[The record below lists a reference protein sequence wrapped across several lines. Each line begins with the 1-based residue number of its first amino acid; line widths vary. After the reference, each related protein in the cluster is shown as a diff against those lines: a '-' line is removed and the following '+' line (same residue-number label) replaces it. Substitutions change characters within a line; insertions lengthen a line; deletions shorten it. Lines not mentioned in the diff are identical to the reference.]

1 MFNTQ
6 KEAISYGKEIAKNQN
21 SELVIHNKHSKI
33 HEVVYIQLLILRLL
47 SDSTSRWTPLSFANS
62 LPLSCSIRDFH
73 PQVVAHAGHTK
84 NKKKPNWLLFVLYT
98 SCGFFPFFEN
108 NFSLFVNRGTDRI
121 SSEVPSAISNRTFTG
136 TPNAFLISVMFE
148 MCLLWLSGHFAV
160 LYHYYLLFVK
170 KKLIHSFHSCSHST
184 ISMSTTT
191 TFLLWTICN

>member
-1 MFNTQ
+1 MFFLFLFNLKPTKLFNTQ

-98 SCGFFPFFEN
+98 SITITA
-108 NFSLFVNRGTDRI
+108 LDR
-121 SSEVPSAISNRTFTG
+121 SEVLFSTSSLGIPMRL
-136 TPNAFLISVMFE
+136 PM
-148 MCLLWLSGHFAV
+148 GHSWD
-160 LYHYYLLFVK
+160 K
-170 KKLIHSFHSCSHST
+170 SQKSPP
-184 ISMSTTT
+184 
-191 TFLLWTICN
+191 

>member
-1 MFNTQ
+1 MFFLFLFNLKPTKLFNTQ

-84 NKKKPNWLLFVLYT
+84 NKKKPNWLLFLHHLHYYHA
-98 SCGFFPFFEN
+98 
-108 NFSLFVNRGTDRI
+108 DRTI
-121 SSEVPSAISNRTFTG
+121 VG
-136 TPNAFLISVMFE
+136 NALDFLIGNPNEAAKGAFVGQIPE
-148 MCLLWLSGHFAV
+148 IAPIVAV
-160 LYHYYLLFVK
+160 LLFE
-170 KKLIHSFHSCSHST
+170 KLGTHNLTCVP
-184 ISMSTTT
+184 
-191 TFLLWTICN
+191 

>member
-1 MFNTQ
+1 MGFVLYSKLAQFNS
-6 KEAISYGKEIAKNQN
+6 ALYVISVRQTE
-21 SELVIHNKHSKI
+21 
-33 HEVVYIQLLILRLL
+33 ILRLWLL
-47 SDSTSRWTPLSFANS
+47 SDSSSRRTPLPFTNS
-62 LPLSCSIRDFH
+62 SPLSGTVRDFH